1 MVGFSCFVWQV
12 KNTTHQSKADALPI
26 HVIREC
32 WWFRACNL
40 RVVIF
45 LALLGSPGGSAFASS
60 IVANNGNTFLGIF
73 IEHGNHAN
81 RRIPAIASSLEEVR
95 RQGFNHGEGAA
106 DDAPDKPDNRGAPIA
121 PKLATNRK
129 HLARRKQG
137 SDT

>member
-1 MVGFSCFVWQV
+1 MVGFSGCVWQV

-60 IVANNGNTFLGIF
+60 IVATNGNTFLGIF
-73 IEHGNHAN
+73 IEHGNNAN
-81 RRIPAIASSLEEVR
+81 RRITAIASRSEAQTSAPQSLM
-95 RQGFNHGEGAA
+95 
-106 DDAPDKPDNRGAPIA
+106 PISHA
-121 PKLATNRK
+121 VFCSKK
-129 HLARRKQG
+129 HNSKHTLHIII
-137 SDT
+137 

>member
-73 IEHGNHAN
+73 IEHGNNAN
-81 RRIPAIASSLEEVR
+81 RRITAIASSLEEVR
-95 RQGFNHGEGAA
+95 RQVFNPGEGAA
-106 DDAPDKPDNRGAPIA
+106 DEIGRASCRE
-121 PKLATNRK
+121 RVC
-129 HLARRKQG
+129 QYV
-137 SDT
+137 

>member
-1 MVGFSCFVWQV
+1 MVGFSCCVWQV

-45 LALLGSPGGSAFASS
+45 LALLGSPGGSAFASY

-73 IEHGNHAN
+73 IEQIGRAH
-81 RRIPAIASSLEEVR
+81 VR
-95 RQGFNHGEGAA
+95 TPVTNAQ
-106 DDAPDKPDNRGAPIA
+106 
-121 PKLATNRK
+121 LAYRLLLDQTAHN
-129 HLARRKQG
+129 
-137 SDT
+137 T

>member
-1 MVGFSCFVWQV
+1 MVGFSCCVWQV

-73 IEHGNHAN
+73 IEHGNTAN
-81 RRIPAIASSLEEVR
+81 RRITAIASSLEEVR
-95 RQGFNHGEGAA
+95 RHVFNPGLGTA
-106 DDAPDKPDNRGAPIA
+106 D
-121 PKLATNRK
+121 
-129 HLARRKQG
+129 
-137 SDT
+137 SDTYKPADRFALIPPHT

>member
-1 MVGFSCFVWQV
+1 MVGFSCCVWQV

-73 IEHGNHAN
+73 IEHGNNAN
-81 RRIPAIASSLEEVR
+81 RRITAIASSLDR
-95 RQGFNHGEGAA
+95 KSTRLNSSHSCA
-106 DDAPDKPDNRGAPIA
+106 DRMPSSA
-121 PKLATNRK
+121 
-129 HLARRKQG
+129 
-137 SDT
+137 